1 MNNTVDKTI
10 KSNQWPL
17 TLLAG
22 MIIAGQAP
30 LALAI
35 NQSGQFYVGGKAGLS
50 QFADQCGAG
59 HLDCEEHS
67 EGFGVYGGYQ
77 ATDWLALEL
86 GYDALGKAK
95 VTYPTQSGGVVSEDV
110 RVKSIEAGV
119 KADWA
124 LSERVG
130 VFGKAGTLIWLAEKG
145 RSQSGQPRS
154 EIDDRGSSVMLGG
167 GVEYRLSEQWHT
179 RLEYQYFNNVGGDNG
194 RGTDVHFL
202 GVGLDYRFGGA
213 ASEMAQ
219 PIEVRPVDEVVMS
232 EPEPVMETVA
242 KPEPQVIENYTQVV
256 SSAFGEALFE
266 TGSTSLSPS
275 LILQLQPLLER
286 LKQYPETVVEIS
298 GHTDSKGS
306 EAVNQRLSEQRAQ
319 SVANYLI
326 SKGVDPERI
335 TRVAGY
341 GESLPVASNDT
352 VSGRAQNRRVEI
364 VSPQV
369 MSSHSTRPREE

>member
-1 MNNTVDKTI
+1 M
-10 KSNQWPL
+10 KSNQRPL
-17 TLLAG
+17 TLLVG
-22 MIIAGQAP
+22 LILAGQAP

-35 NQSGQFYVGGKAGLS
+35 NQSGQFYVGGKAGLTLFS
-50 QFADQCGAG
+50 DQCGASY
-59 HLDCEEHS
+59 LDCDEHS

-95 VTYPTQSGGVVSEDV
+95 VTYPTQNGAVVSDDV
-110 RVKSIEAGV
+110 RVKSIEAGI

-124 LSERVG
+124 LSERIG
-130 VFGKAGTLIWLAEKG
+130 VFGKTGTLIWLAEKG
-145 RSQSGQPRS
+145 HSQSGQPS
-154 EIDDRGSSVMLGG
+154 TEVDDRGSSVMLGAG
-167 GVEYRLSEQWHT
+167 LEYRLSEQWNT

-194 RGTDVHFL
+194 RGTDVHFI
-202 GVGLDYRFGGA
+202 GVGLDYRFGA
-213 ASEMAQ
+213 LSSMEMAE
-219 PIEVRPVDEVVMS
+219 PVEMRPVDEVVMS
-232 EPEPVMETVA
+232 EPEPMMDSMEE
-242 KPEPQVIENYTQVV
+242 PEPEVIETYTQVV

-266 TGSTSLSPS
+266 SGSTSLSPS
-275 LILQLQPLLER
+275 LMLQLQPLLER
-286 LKQYPETVVEIS
+286 LEQYPETVVEIS
-298 GHTDSKGS
+298 GHTDSIGS

-364 VSPQV
+364 VSPET
-369 MSSHSTRPREE
+369 MSSQSE